1 MNALIRYTYQ
11 LGDAGLTLESLR
23 CLCAVV
29 DEGSFHAAA
38 RRLHRSQPA
47 ISHQVRAL
55 ERETGCPLINRRTAR
70 ATLPGEE
77 VYARGKRLIA
87 DADNL
92 LRAVSSASGEAPTE
106 IRVGCSDTTALYLL
120 PKAVREFAR
129 SNPATRLRLLSRST
143 DELIAATKRG
153 DLDVAIVTLPIDDDE
168 LASSTLGAQRFV
180 LVAPAVHA
188 LAKRKRIRLST
199 IADLPYLQLD
209 PSTRTGQ
216 VLRAHLRDAGISPP
230 VAVDSGSFEVI
241 KRYVAEGVGVALL
254 PEIAMA
260 RREKGLVAISVPE
273 LPVVEF
279 GAVWQEGGFRNAA
292 AESFLGLVTSA
303 ADSG

>member
-1 MNALIRYTYQ
+1 M
-11 LGDAGLTLESLR
+11 TLESLR
-23 CLCAVV
+23 CFCAVV

-47 ISHQVRAL
+47 ISHQVRSL
-55 ERETGCPLINRRTAR
+55 EREAGCPLINRRTAR
-70 ATLPGEE
+70 VTQPGAE

-87 DADNL
+87 DADHL
-92 LRAVSSASGEAPTE
+92 LRAASSASGDAPSE

-129 SNPATRLRLLSRST
+129 LNPATRLRLLSRST
-143 DELIAATKRG
+143 EELIASTKQG
-153 DLDVAIVTLPIDDDE
+153 DLDVAIVTLPVDDDE
-168 LASSTLGAQRFV
+168 LETTKLGAQQFV
-180 LVAPAVHA
+180 LVVPAEHA
-188 LAKRKRIRLST
+188 LANRKRIRLAT
-199 IADLPYLQLD
+199 IAKLPYLQLD
-209 PSTRTGQ
+209 PSTRTGH
-216 VLRAHLRDAGISPP
+216 VLRAHLRKAKIAPP

-260 RREKGLVAISVPE
+260 RREMGLVAIRVPE

-279 GAVWQEGGFRNAA
+279 GAVWQAGGYRNAA
-292 AESFLGLVTSA
+292 AESFLRLVARA
-303 ADSG
+303 AEPG